1 MHPITIKDIAKLLGV
16 SKSTVS
22 RALKDHPDIS
32 KATKEAVLQ
41 LAESL
46 HYRPNAVALSLR
58 HKKSKVIGLIVPQIS
73 YFFFPSVVE
82 GIEDEVHKHGYKL
95 MILTSNE
102 QYEREVEA
110 CNILLSNNVEGILAS
125 VSRKTEDFEHFN
137 DIIDSDIPIVFFDRV
152 PDNAQTDMV
161 LVDDI
166 DGAYNATKHLIEI
179 GKKKIA
185 ICIGNPN
192 LLISKNRLEG
202 YRKALEECKLTI
214 NDKLVVSCETP
225 DEAENETNRLI
236 NSSNNPD
243 SILAI
248 SDLTMAGIMKAIYKN
263 KLRIP
268 EDIAVIGFCE
278 EPFSSMYN
286 PPLSTIKPMGFEI
299 GNTAAQMLFK
309 RINNESKEKP
319 VPKRIDLK
327 SEMIIRASTHKQEA
341 D

>member
-1 MHPITIKDIAKLLGV
+1 MHPITINDIAKLLGV

-32 KATKEAVLQ
+32 QTTKDAVLQ

-58 HKKSKVIGLIVPQIS
+58 HKKSKVIGLIIPQIS

-82 GIEDEVHKHGYKL
+82 GIEKEVHKHGYKL

-102 QYEREVEA
+102 KYEREVEA

-125 VSRKTEDFEHFN
+125 VSRKTRDFTHFHN
-137 DIIDSDIPIVFFDRV
+137 IIDSEIPMVFFDRV
-152 PDNAQTDMV
+152 PDNIRADMV

-166 DGAYNATKHLIEI
+166 EGAYKATRHLLET

-192 LLISKNRLEG
+192 LLISKNRLLG
-202 YRKALEECKLTI
+202 YQKACEEFKSSI
-214 NDKLVVSCETP
+214 EEQFIISCETP
-225 DEAENETNRLI
+225 EEAENETNRLI
-236 NSSNNPD
+236 NSKNSPD

-248 SDLTMAGIMKAIYKN
+248 SDLTMSGIMKAVYKN
-263 KLRIP
+263 CLKIP

-278 EPFSSMYN
+278 EPFSTMYN
-286 PPLSTIKPMGFEI
+286 PPLSTIKPMGLEI

-309 RINNESKEKP
+309 RINEEAKEKSS
-319 VPKRIDLK
+319 PKRINLK
-327 SEMIIRASTHKQEA
+327 SEMIIRASTVKSSNK
-341 D
+341 